1 MSTPPTP
8 AESGA
13 DDPFRVFRSRRG
25 RVVAST
31 MGVLA
36 VVIFVA
42 IAATLEGATPT
53 DRILISAFGI
63 AIAGMCWRYATIS
76 ATPTRGSLVVRNL
89 LTTRTLT
96 WPQVLKVQYG
106 GGAPWV
112 TLELDDTDT
121 VAVMAIQR
129 ADGEVSNAEA
139 SRLAALVQAL
149 GEARPPT
156 PTA

>member
-1 MSTPPTP
+1 MADEHLPSPPP
-8 AESGA
+8 G

-25 RVVAST
+25 RIVATT

-36 VVIFVA
+36 VLIFVG
-42 IAATLEGATPT
+42 ISVGLQDATPT
-53 DRILISAFGI
+53 DRILISTFGI
-63 AIAGMCWRYATIS
+63 AIAVMCWRYATIR
-76 ATPTRGSLVVRNL
+76 ATPTRQGLVVRNL
-89 LTTRTLT
+89 MTTRELT

-112 TLELDDTDT
+112 TLDLDDTDS

-129 ADGEVSNAEA
+129 ADGPVSSAEA

-149 GEARPPT
+149 GEARP
-156 PTA
+156 